1 MRSKS
6 IKHRICISYTSCLK
20 GVAGCIKFVL
30 KFTSKVFS
38 SYITFI
44 MSVLWRS
51 QYQKPFNY
59 LIPQRDHSLLWYFII
74 SLKYLVEFDN
84 VKKTIKIHFSMIPAG
99 IYLLEVNNRN
109 TRIRYEIC
117 SKLTIERSER
127 RQWHRSSVFFVDFE

>member
-30 KFTSKVFS
+30 KFTIFKVTSKVFS

-51 QYQKPFNY
+51 QYQKPLNY
-59 LIPQRDHSLLWYFII
+59 LIPQHDHSLLWYFII

-84 VKKTIKIHFSMIPAG
+84 VKKHKNTLFNDLSRHLPA
-99 IYLLEVNNRN
+99 
-109 TRIRYEIC
+109 
-117 SKLTIERSER
+117 RS
-127 RQWHRSSVFFVDFE
+127 

>member
-59 LIPQRDHSLLWYFII
+59 LIPQRDHSLLWYFIKI
-74 SLKYLVEFDN
+74 FGWIWQC
-84 VKKTIKIHFSMIPAG
+84 KKNIKIHFSMIPAG
-99 IYLLEVNNRN
+99 INLLELWTCNCRLGSIN
-109 TRIRYEIC
+109 
-117 SKLTIERSER
+117 
-127 RQWHRSSVFFVDFE
+127 QWEYQIMRCEFFQYKES